1 MPFQVLNLSKAYGG
15 SEVLSGVDLD
25 IADGEIHALLGANG
39 AGKSTLIKCIAG
51 AVQPDAGQIHID
63 GQRHTALDPRQAR
76 EAGVSVIYQDL
87 SLASSLTVADNVFL
101 GQELRRGPFVR
112 RRAQEAET
120 ATWLERMGIDL
131 DPAADLSRVGHA
143 ELQAIEII
151 KSLRTKPRLL
161 ILDEPTAS
169 LSDREAARLRQ
180 HLLALK
186 AQKLPILYVTHRM
199 NEVFELADRFTVL
212 RGGKVTLA
220 GRVHEHGRAEIIE
233 AIVGRTMGAA
243 AAARGIDEGEDTR
256 PPLLQASGLLAGGIG
271 PVDLQVRP
279 GEIVGV
285 FGLVGSGRTELLE
298 ALFGARPR
306 FAGEVSIDAQAVRFA
321 HPGDA
326 VAAGV
331 ALVPADRPRNS
342 VFASLPAIQNW
353 GLPNLGRL
361 ASLGGLRR
369 PAAERSA
376 FARMAAALDLRPRRP
391 ELEAGR
397 FSGGNQQKLVLGRW
411 LQRSDCRLL
420 LLDEPTQGVDVGA
433 RRDLYDGLRR
443 FVAEGSRA
451 AILTSS
457 EPDELIQLAHRV
469 IVLAHGR
476 VAGELRG
483 GAIDEP
489 SLLALAH
496 GRAGEHA
503 DAPAQALPMTEP
515 STSNA

>member
-1 MPFQVLNLSKAYGG
+1 MPFQVLSLSKAYGG
-15 SEVLSGVDLD
+15 VEVLDGVNLK

-51 AVQPDAGQIHID
+51 AVQPDGGQIHID
-63 GQRHTALDPRQAR
+63 GSRHTALNPRQSR
-76 EAGVSVIYQDL
+76 EAGVAVIHQDL
-87 SLASSLTVADNVFL
+87 ALASSLTVADNVFL

-120 ATWLERMGIDL
+120 AQWLARMGIDI
-131 DPAADLSRVGHA
+131 DPAGDLSRVGHA

-151 KSLRTKPRLL
+151 KSLRTQPRLL

-186 AQKLPILYVTHRM
+186 GQRLPILYVTHRL

-212 RGGKVTLA
+212 RGGKVALA
-220 GRVHEHGRAEIIE
+220 GAVRDHGRDEIIE
-233 AIVGRTMGAA
+233 AIVGRALGSTVAA
-243 AAARGIDEGEDTR
+243 GDDASRPATRLPVLDVRG
-256 PPLLQASGLLAGGIG
+256 LVAGGIG
-271 PVDLQVRP
+271 PVDLRVQP
-279 GEIVGV
+279 GELLGI

-298 ALFGARPR
+298 ALFGARLR
-306 FAGEVSIDAQAVRFA
+306 FAGQVTLDSQMTRFG
-321 HPGDA
+321 HPADA

-342 VFASLPAIQNW
+342 VFASLPALENW
-353 GLPNLGRL
+353 GLPNLGQL
-361 ASLGGLRR
+361 SLGGLRR
-369 PAAERSA
+369 PGSERSG
-376 FARMAAALDLRPRRP
+376 FARMASALDLRPLRP
-391 ELEAGR
+391 DLEAGR

-411 LQRSDCRLL
+411 LERQDCRVL

-443 FVAEGSRA
+443 FVADGSRA

-457 EPDELIQLAHRV
+457 EPDELILLAHRV
-469 IVLAHGR
+469 IVLSHGR
-476 VAGELRG
+476 IAGELRG
-483 GAIDEP
+483 SAITE
-489 SLLALAH
+489 SSMLALAH
-496 GRAGEHA
+496 HSA
-503 DAPAQALPMTEP
+503 DEPTE
-515 STSNA
+515 TTNA